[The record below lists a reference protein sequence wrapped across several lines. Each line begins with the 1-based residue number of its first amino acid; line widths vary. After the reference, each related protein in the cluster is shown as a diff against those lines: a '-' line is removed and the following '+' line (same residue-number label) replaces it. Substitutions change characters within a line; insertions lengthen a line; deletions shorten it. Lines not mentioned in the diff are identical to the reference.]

1 MTTPE
6 GTDTAPATTS
16 DTPAPTVS
24 NGAHRN
30 DTKGMATATSNPT
43 APEVSNGAT
52 TTPSIGTAPATTN
65 GNGAAT
71 TAPATTAR
79 DAPTTAPE
87 VRNSTIGTGA
97 LSAAAGNGANGTAT
111 AAGNG
116 AVATALANG
125 TTVAAGNGGVG
136 RGGGLAVASGEGNSG
151 AMGRAKGRRTQ
162 RERSA
167 ASASRLLD
175 AAIELIA
182 TQGFAAT
189 TQADIGTRAGYSR
202 AMVRERFGS
211 AEALL
216 DALFQRL
223 VDDWHLQAAPLM
235 AGLTGPEV
243 LAVGLELFRDRLR
256 ERPLEAR
263 CLFVLQFEAAGPTRS
278 LRDRVA
284 GVNRALTTSVA
295 CALRDGQADGT
306 VRDDVDPDTAA
317 IDWVAQFR
325 GANFLWLV
333 DPTYDLDGFC
343 ARWAMQQF
351 ALFGT
356 SVASVR

>member
-1 MTTPE
+1 MTTLD
-6 GTDTAPATTS
+6 GTTTATT
-16 DTPAPTVS
+16 TPGTANGSSTTTTTSGSAAPEVS
-24 NGAHRN
+24 NGAHGNGATSTAAGN
-30 DTKGMATATSNPT
+30 DTKDMATATSNTT

-52 TTPSIGTAPATTN
+52 MTTRPDRTTTPATANPTGAPRTAP
-65 GNGAAT
+65 GN
-71 TAPATTAR
+71 
-79 DAPTTAPE
+79 D
-87 VRNSTIGTGA
+87 
-97 LSAAAGNGANGTAT
+97 ANGTPPPPGSGAT
-111 AAGNG
+111 TGVTNG
-116 AVATALANG
+116 SAVAVDDG
-125 TTVAAGNGGVG
+125 GDGDGNGGVG
-136 RGGGLAVASGEGNSG
+136 RG
-151 AMGRAKGRRTQ
+151 KGRRTQ

-278 LRDRVA
+278 LRERVA
-284 GVNRALTTSVA
+284 GVNRALTASVA
-295 CALRDGQADGT
+295 CALRDGQTEGT

-343 ARWAMQQF
+343 ARWAAQQF
-351 ALFGT
+351 VLFGP

>member
-1 MTTPE
+1 MIPE
-6 GTDTAPATTS
+6 PGRTTTS
-16 DTPAPTVS
+16 
-24 NGAHRN
+24 
-30 DTKGMATATSNPT
+30 
-43 APEVSNGAT
+43 
-52 TTPSIGTAPATTN
+52 
-65 GNGAAT
+65 GNGT
-71 TAPATTAR
+71 
-79 DAPTTAPE
+79 
-87 VRNSTIGTGA
+87 
-97 LSAAAGNGANGTAT
+97 GANGTGSTAT
-111 AAGNG
+111 TTNG
-116 AVATALANG
+116 SDEARTVTRNG
-125 TTVAAGNGGVG
+125 VGAAGNGGAVTLER
-136 RGGGLAVASGEGNSG
+136 RGK
-151 AMGRAKGRRTQ
+151 RRRTQ

-167 ASASRLLD
+167 ASAGRLLD

-182 TQGFAAT
+182 HQGFAAT
-189 TQADIGTRAGYSR
+189 TQADIGARAGYSR

-216 DALFQRL
+216 DALFERL

-243 LAVGLELFRDRLR
+243 LALGLELFRDRLR
-256 ERPLEAR
+256 ERPQEAR
-263 CLFVLQFEAAGPTRS
+263 ALFVLQFEAAGPTRS

-284 GVNRALTTSVA
+284 AVNRALTASVA
-295 CALRDGQADGT
+295 TALRDGQAEGT

-343 ARWAMQQF
+343 ARWAAQQF
-351 ALFGT
+351 ALFGP

>member
-1 MTTPE
+1 MAIFDPRSGDHHRTE
-6 GTDTAPATTS
+6 H
-16 DTPAPTVS
+16 PAPTLDRSRV
-24 NGAHRN
+24 G
-30 DTKGMATATSNPT
+30 
-43 APEVSNGAT
+43 
-52 TTPSIGTAPATTN
+52 
-65 GNGAAT
+65 GNGA
-71 TAPATTAR
+71 
-79 DAPTTAPE
+79 
-87 VRNSTIGTGA
+87 G
-97 LSAAAGNGANGTAT
+97 
-111 AAGNG
+111 
-116 AVATALANG
+116 
-125 TTVAAGNGGVG
+125 
-136 RGGGLAVASGEGNSG
+136 GGGLGVGVGVGVVARRGTV
-151 AMGRAKGRRTQ
+151 RRTQ

-216 DALFQRL
+216 DALFERL
-223 VDDWHLQAAPLM
+223 VDNWHLQVAPLLE
-235 AGLTGPEV
+235 GLTGPEA

-256 ERPLEAR
+256 ERPQEAR
-263 CLFVLQFEAAGPTRS
+263 ALFVLQFEAAGPTRS

-284 GVNRALTTSVA
+284 AVNRALTASVA
-295 CALRDGQADGT
+295 TALRDGQAEGT
-306 VRDDVDPDTAA
+306 VREDIDPETAA

-343 ARWAMQQF
+343 ARWAAQQM
-351 ALFGT
+351 ALFGPT
-356 SVASVR
+356 VPSIR